1 MPQKSE
7 EDVDAGEYDDMYFI
21 CFSSTMSAKRE
32 EGAKGATGSATGGA
46 KGKRYSFSHRGL
58 TLSAGNSGITMGVGG
73 IGGTIDK
80 QFPMAS
86 NERSPIKYSF

>member
-1 MPQKSE
+1 MPQKSADGE
-7 EDVDAGEYDDMYFI
+7 EVGEYDVMYFM

-32 EGAKGATGSATGGA
+32 EGAKGATESATGGA
-46 KGKRYSFSHRGL
+46 NGKRYSFSHRGL
-58 TLSAGNSGITMGVGG
+58 TLSAGITMGVGG

>member
-1 MPQKSE
+1 
-7 EDVDAGEYDDMYFI
+7 
-21 CFSSTMSAKRE
+21 MSAKRE
-32 EGAKGATGSATGGA
+32 EGAMEGATISATGRA

-58 TLSAGNSGITMGVGG
+58 TSRAGNSGIISRITMGVGG